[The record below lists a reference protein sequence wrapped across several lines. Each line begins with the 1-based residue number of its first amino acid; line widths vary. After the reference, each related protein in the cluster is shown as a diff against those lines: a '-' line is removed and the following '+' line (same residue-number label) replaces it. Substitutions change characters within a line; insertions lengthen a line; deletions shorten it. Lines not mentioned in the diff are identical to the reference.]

1 METNGTKNGSQN
13 GEVSYPSSDENGVE
27 ENHDNHLDHDHVND
41 FEEDHEEIFAQ
52 DQDVELTLFDETIGC
67 IEDIVIEKQFQD
79 LQVST
84 KVCQINV
91 THSLDWP
98 TYMSLWM

>member
-1 METNGTKNGSQN
+1 METNGTKNGNQN
-13 GEVSYPSSDENGVE
+13 GEVSYPSSDENGVD
-27 ENHDNHLDHDHVND
+27 ENHENHLIINRDLDHDHVND

-91 THSLDWP
+91 THL
-98 TYMSLWM
+98 LG